1 MLDLIGNNRL
11 ENLFATFSIEF
22 AELRGNLNK
31 EQAFYNLA
39 NY

>member
-1 MLDLIGNNRL
+1 MLDIIGNNRL

-31 EQAFYNLA
+31 E
-39 NY
+39 